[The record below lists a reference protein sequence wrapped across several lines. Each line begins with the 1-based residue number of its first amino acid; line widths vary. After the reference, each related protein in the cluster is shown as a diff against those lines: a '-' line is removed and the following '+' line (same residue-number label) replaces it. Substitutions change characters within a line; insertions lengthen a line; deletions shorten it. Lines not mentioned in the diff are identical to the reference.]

1 MAFDRRVTSD
11 SSWIKQYNILD
22 VPSVAVNS
30 YHLSLEILLPRV
42 LDLIGFM
49 QYLLSRG
56 PLFVSNE

>member
-30 YHLSLEILLPRV
+30 YNLSLEIWLPRV